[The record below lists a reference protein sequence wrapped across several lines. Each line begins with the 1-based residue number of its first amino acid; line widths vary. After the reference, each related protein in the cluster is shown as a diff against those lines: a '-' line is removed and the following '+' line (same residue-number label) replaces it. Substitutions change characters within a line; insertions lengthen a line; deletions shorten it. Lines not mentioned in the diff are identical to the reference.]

1 MGRMLRCL
9 AAGAAGVVLLAG
21 CAGTI
26 ASPTS
31 SPARMPGA
39 ASPAADVRA
48 RLSLLMG
55 EHTYVVAKLTVAAV
69 AGRKAEFGS
78 YADLLA
84 ANGFELGGV
93 LTKAIGETAGQR
105 LADSLTRGN
114 GFFVDYIVA
123 VTTRQQNLADAAM
136 MNLNTVYVPRM
147 AEELSTP
154 LNISASSANRML
166 MDQVISTK
174 QFIDDAVA
182 GSPASFYADVHDAY
196 AKSTAMG
203 GSIAEGIV
211 WKFPDKYP
219 GDVVAQGAK
228 TRAQLDAVLQEHAYL
243 LSMTT
248 DAAANGVA
256 VEAGAA
262 LTSLQANDQDLSHVI
277 ASGFSSQAG
286 VQAAQLW
293 GDEDRSFMAYA
304 SAADDAAKSA
314 ALNAL
319 DQTSTPAFT
328 AYLNGLH
335 VTADIASVTHQTI
348 GVIDDQRAM
357 SYSVLA
363 AEDRQSAALLISIGD
378 LMMAAAG

>member
-1 MGRMLRCL
+1 MLRCL
-9 AAGAAGVVLLAG
+9 AACAAGVVCLAG

-39 ASPAADVRA
+39 TSAAADVRT

-69 AGRKAEFGS
+69 AGRKGEFGS

-84 ANGFELGGV
+84 ANGVELGGV
-93 LTKAIGETAGQR
+93 LTTAIGETAGQR
-105 LADSLTRGN
+105 LAESWTRGN

-136 MNLNTVYVPRM
+136 MNLNSAYVPRM
-147 AEELSTP
+147 AEGLSTP

-166 MDQVISTK
+166 LDQVTSTK

-182 GSPASFYADVHDAY
+182 GSPTSFYADLRAAY

-219 GDVVAQGAK
+219 GDVMAQGAK
-228 TRAQLDAVLQEHAYL
+228 TRAQLDASLQEHAYL
-243 LSMTT
+243 LSMAT
-248 DAAANGVA
+248 DAASSGATA
-256 VEAGAA
+256 EAGAA
-262 LTSLQANDQDLSHVI
+262 TSSLQANDQELSNAI
-277 ASGFSSQAG
+277 ASAFSSQAG
-286 VQAAQLW
+286 ARAAQLW
-293 GDEDRSFMAYA
+293 GDEDKTFMAYA

-319 DQTSTPAFT
+319 DETSTPGFT
-328 AYLNGLH
+328 AFLNGLH
-335 VTADIASVTHQTI
+335 VTADIGSVTHQTI